1 VRVPT
6 LSWGDATDKRYP
18 VVVRDHYRTITTRV
32 EARIKVQRSEFIAV
46 AFAVTSEKEF
56 FEALTAIQRS
66 FFDATHHCWAFRLF
80 QGGTDRGRSSDAG
93 EPNGTAGK
101 PILNAIQ
108 SHDLSDTA
116 IVVIRYFGGTKLG
129 TGGLARAYRD
139 AAAAALEAAAVEDR
153 FVYTRMSI
161 EVPYAATSIAY
172 RLIDPPNVCL
182 RKEEFGDTPRLVVD
196 VRSSRV
202 DEFVRTLD
210 AKRLAYRIESDT

>member
-1 VRVPT
+1 M
-6 LSWGDATDKRYP
+6 
-18 VVVRDHYRTITTRV
+18 VVRDHYRTIATRV

-46 AFAVTSEKEF
+46 TFAVTSDEDF

-80 QGGTDRGRSSDAG
+80 QGGKDRGRSSDAG
-93 EPNGTAGK
+93 EPKGTAGK
-101 PILNAIQ
+101 PILKAIE
-108 SHDLSDTA
+108 SNDLSDTA

-139 AAAAALEAAAVEDR
+139 AATAALAAAAIEDR

-161 EVPYAATSIAY
+161 EVPYTATSIAY

-182 RKEEFGDTPRLVVD
+182 RKEEFGEMPRLIVD
-196 VRSSRV
+196 VRTSRV
-202 DEFVRTLD
+202 DEFVRALEARRFRYT
-210 AKRLAYRIESDT
+210 IESTSS